1 MVTQFETEATRLE
14 DLGRNVCRED
24 DIYMEVLT
32 GYALNLLLIIH
43 KSAKIRCRSRLSVQ
57 PSVAKVRNVRLPS
70 HFRSRD
76 GYRRTSVGKDFSDV
90 GTPPFLKPST
100 WSFSSHFNFGSTSV
114 PDLLVVPLVSIVS
127 LLILKPHNDAKHF
140 PLTIDHLN
148 IKTTGNMHR
157 RGLYFLGVLFVVL
170 LSDVTNARISVVAAA
185 ADTSKDN
192 KPQVPIHALQKAI
205 QYVTQTV
212 ADDQKRLR
220 TIQELDEGNVHT
232 LYEIAKQM
240 NRNDNADDTL
250 TSVELWHAL
259 ADSDH
264 ILSQV
269 ALGFAY
275 AENDK
280 SRAIA
285 YFVQAGEDG
294 PHQAALYNAGR
305 LLAEQEDFVKA
316 LAYLRAAYTLAER
329 HSKYATDHLTET
341 SRYAYERL
349 SEQLVALMQESL
361 TTKGSILS
369 IQQVADMFLYA
380 NINDFPMP
388 ASKEEKTWQAAMEAL
403 QSQKF
408 EVSLIQLQKL
418 EEQPSGQQLSQLQR
432 ALLHVL
438 QQYVRSASGINRGD
452 EEL

>member
-1 MVTQFETEATRLE
+1 
-14 DLGRNVCRED
+14 
-24 DIYMEVLT
+24 
-32 GYALNLLLIIH
+32 
-43 KSAKIRCRSRLSVQ
+43 
-57 PSVAKVRNVRLPS
+57 
-70 HFRSRD
+70 
-76 GYRRTSVGKDFSDV
+76 
-90 GTPPFLKPST
+90 
-100 WSFSSHFNFGSTSV
+100 
-114 PDLLVVPLVSIVS
+114 
-127 LLILKPHNDAKHF
+127 
-140 PLTIDHLN
+140 
-148 IKTTGNMHR
+148 MHR
-157 RGLYFLGVLFVVL
+157 LGLYFLGVLFVVL
-170 LSDVTNARISVVAAA
+170 LSDVTNTRISVVAAA

-232 LYEIAKQM
+232 LYEIAKEM
-240 NRNDNADDTL
+240 NRNDSADDTL
-250 TSVELWHAL
+250 TSMELWHAL

-294 PHQAALYNAGR
+294 PHQASLYNAGR

-316 LAYLRAAYTLAER
+316 LAYLRAAYTLAES